1 MSKMSMFVLNAEGFG
16 RAGARAA
23 DERGG
28 AEAADG
34 ALLSEAGGGEG
45 VQAACLVACL
55 CICDYSSSCAVC
67 GIRRAI
73 VCDAP
78 VRCARAE
85 AEDRG

>member
-1 MSKMSMFVLNAEGFG
+1 MRKISMFVLNAEGIG

-55 CICDYSSSCAVC
+55 CSCDYSSSSSYIHPVLCD
-67 GIRRAI
+67 
-73 VCDAP
+73 VCDR
-78 VRCARAE
+78 VRWACALCALRS
-85 AEDRG
+85 